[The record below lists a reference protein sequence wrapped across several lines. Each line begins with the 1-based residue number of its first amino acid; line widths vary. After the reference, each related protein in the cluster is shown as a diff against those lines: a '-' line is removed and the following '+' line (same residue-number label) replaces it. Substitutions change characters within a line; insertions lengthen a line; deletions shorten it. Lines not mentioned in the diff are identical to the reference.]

1 MTALGA
7 AAEAAHPAQPQW
19 RLVAVILAAGQGSR
33 LGGVAKALIGIDG
46 TALVRRQID
55 ALRGAGVA
63 DIIVVTGGHHD
74 AIAAVVAPTGVR
86 VVHNRDAAQG
96 QGSSVRLGLQAVDG
110 TADGVLLV
118 LCDQPLLTSAD
129 LRELVAAF
137 RQRAEHHHF
146 VVPRVDGAR
155 RGNPVLASG
164 SVVRTIVAD
173 ESYPACRDYMD
184 AHPESVRFMD
194 TPNDHYVVD
203 IDQAQ
208 DLVDV
213 AARLG
218 CDVCLPGRVAAPI
231 PQEDPMPEWNY
242 AQWAEHAAMEH
253 LKGRLQTGDVLLAQA
268 NTLLSLLL
276 VAIGGALAY
285 AAKLFEPEGAAS
297 PMAWGMAAVV
307 AWLVVV
313 AANLVVNCI
322 VTRPTTTLYNEPR
335 NIYRPELGLSE
346 TQIRGFELDNVQARI
361 DRTKHRNAVVAY
373 WLDRCRY
380 AAIATPF
387 VFALSAWLAS

>member
-1 MTALGA
+1 M
-7 AAEAAHPAQPQW
+7 EAQGPVQPQ
-19 RLVAVILAAGQGSR
+19 RPAPPLRVAAVILAAGQGAR
-33 LGGVAKALIGIDG
+33 LGGVAKALIGVDG
-46 TALVRRQID
+46 VPLVRRQID
-55 ALRGAGVA
+55 ALRGAGIT
-63 DIIVVTGGHHD
+63 DIVVVTGGHHD
-74 AIAAVVAPTGVR
+74 AIAPVVAAATGVR
-86 VVHNRDAAQG
+86 LLHNPDAASG
-96 QGSSVRLGLQAVDG
+96 QGTSVRRGLQAVA
-110 TADGVLLV
+110 ADMDAVLLV

-129 LRELVAAF
+129 LRDLIGAF
-137 RQRAEHHHF
+137 GQRAAHDF
-146 VVPRVDGAR
+146 VVPRVDGSR
-155 RGNPVLASG
+155 RGNPVLASAR
-164 SVVRTIVAD
+164 VVRTIRASD
-173 ESYPACRDYMD
+173 RYQACRDYMD
-184 AHPESVRFMD
+184 AHPESVLHMD
-194 TPNDHYVVD
+194 TTNDHYVVD
-203 IDQAQ
+203 IDQPQ

-218 CDVCLPGRVAAPI
+218 SSVCLPGRAAPRQV
-231 PQEDPMPEWNY
+231 QEHAMPTWNY

-285 AAKLFEPEGAAS
+285 AAALFEPEGAAS

-313 AANLVVNCI
+313 AVNLVVNCI

-335 NIYRPELGLSE
+335 NIYRPDLGLSE
-346 TQIRGFELDNVQARI
+346 DQIRGFELDNVQIRI
-361 DRTKHRNAVVAY
+361 DRTKARNAVVAY

-387 VFALSAWLAS
+387 VFVVSAWIAR